1 MVAGAIKNLHTS
13 GAIKA
18 CPLNCWIF
26 VVFFFLSS
34 RSFFFFFFCFFIF
47 TPSGPLRLVTLCLP
61 EKSQPPGTEHCS
73 CPSC

>member
-34 RSFFFFFFCFFIF
+34 RSFFFFFLFFYF
-47 TPSGPLRLVTLCLP
+47 YSFWTSAVSDFMPA
-61 EKSQPPGTEHCS
+61 
-73 CPSC
+73 